1 MTAFKLV
8 ISTKGRDIYP
18 LSKNKSIANTDE
30 EIISKYRETG
40 DQSLM
45 GNLFNS
51 YMHLVYGLCLKYL
64 KNRDDSQDAAMAIY
78 EQISKKLLTTEVQH
92 FKSWLYMVSKNHC
105 LMELRKKNHEV
116 HGEIFMESTEAV
128 HLNNEKVELEK
139 DIEALE
145 ACIEELKVDQKECV
159 KLFFLEKKSYQQ
171 VNEET
176 GIDLKKVKSHIQ
188 NGKRNLKMCLESK
201 NVSR

>member
-1 MTAFKLV
+1 
-8 ISTKGRDIYP
+8 
-18 LSKNKSIANTDE
+18 
-30 EIISKYRETG
+30 
-40 DQSLM
+40 
-45 GNLFNS
+45 
-51 YMHLVYGLCLKYL
+51 MHLVYGLCLKYL

-78 EQISKKLLTTEVQH
+78 EQISNKLLTTEVQH

-105 LMELRKKNHEV
+105 LMELRKKNPEV
-116 HGEIFMESTEAV
+116 HGEIFMESEEAV

-145 ACIEELKVDQKECV
+145 GCIEELKAEQKKCV
-159 KLFFLEKKSYQQ
+159 QLFFLEKKSYNQ

-201 NVSR
+201 NVNR